1 MKKLMALLIVAVF
14 FSLVF
19 FLFYKEGTLPV
30 DQYDQSY
37 KIFVVKKGEG
47 LTEIAK
53 NLSQNDLIRN
63 RLVFYLVVKKERYDK
78 NLEAGDFRLSRSM
91 SVYEIA
97 KALTHGTLDVW
108 VTIIEGMRREE
119 VAQLMSQNLFIPE
132 SEFIK
137 QSQEGYLFPDTSLIP
152 RQATAGGIIDILT
165 ANFDKKYNGDLQSV
179 ARQRGLTENE
189 IVTLASFVE
198 REAHFDS
205 DRQKVASIILKRYRA
220 GWPLQIDASLQYALG
235 YQPDTK
241 TWWKKSLTSA
251 DLAIDSP
258 YNTYKNT
265 GLPPTPIC
273 NPGLASIKAVLQ
285 ADPQTPY
292 WFYVSDSQG
301 HLHFAKTNE
310 EQDANIQ
317 KYVR

>member
-1 MKKLMALLIVAVF
+1 MKKLMALLAILTF

-37 KIFVVKKGEG
+37 KIFIVKKGEG
-47 LTEIAK
+47 ITEIAK

-63 RLVFYLVVKKERYDK
+63 KLVFYLVVKKEGYDK

-91 SVYEIA
+91 NAYEIA
-97 KALTHGTLDVW
+97 KSLTHGTLDAW

-137 QSQEGYLFPDTSLIP
+137 QSQEGFLFPDTYLIP

-165 ANFDKKYNGDLQSV
+165 ANFDKKYSANLQSL
-179 ARQRGLTENE
+179 ARQKSLTENE
-189 IVTLASFVE
+189 VITLASLVE
-198 REAHFDS
+198 REARFDS
-205 DRQKVASIILKRYRA
+205 DRQKVASIILKRYKA

-285 ADPQTPY
+285 ADPQTSY